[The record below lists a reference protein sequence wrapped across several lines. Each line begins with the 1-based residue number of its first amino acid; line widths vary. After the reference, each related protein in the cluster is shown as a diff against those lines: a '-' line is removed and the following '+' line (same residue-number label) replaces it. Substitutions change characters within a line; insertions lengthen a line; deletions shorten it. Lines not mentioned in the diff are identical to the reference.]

1 MTIKRYIASKDST
14 ITNAYKSNLTT
25 RATTSNMGES
35 DSLEVFSIYGQA
47 TTSSVELS
55 RILLD
60 FPISEIQQ
68 DRDNA
73 ILPTSGNVN
82 FVLKLDNATHPFS
95 LPKKYSLVV
104 NPVSSSWDEGFG
116 LDMETYRDTGP
127 VNWISA
133 SSTQAWSTE
142 GGDIYESPQF
152 EQYFEN
158 GTEDLEIDV
167 TELVESWLT
176 GSVPSYGLMVKL
188 SSSLEQEE
196 RSYYTKKFFSRGSE
210 FFFKKPW
217 IEARFDATVKDDRG
231 KFYMYSPFIPT
242 EENYNTIY
250 LYNSYRGKL
259 YDIPAVGQG
268 DVHVG
273 LYATASLPLP
283 SPLEMLGGVTMVTGS
298 WVSTGIYKADVA
310 IDTSLETIY
319 DIWFDTSNNAL
330 ASGGPITVLNPDEAS
345 NFTKDDYVVNI
356 KNLKQKYY
364 TDETARLHLFIRGS
378 QWNPNSYTSL
388 NTTTKNEIV
397 EDMYYKVYRI
407 ADGYDAIPYGTGSQH
422 HTRLSFDVNGNYFD
436 LDMAILEPG
445 YSYGLKFTIFD
456 TNEWHESREIFKFR
470 VEE

>member
-60 FPISEIQQ
+60 FPINQIQQ
-68 DRDNA
+68 DRDSA

-82 FVLKLDNATHPFS
+82 FILKLDNAVHPFS

-116 LDMETYRDTGP
+116 LDMETYKDTGP

-152 EQYFEN
+152 EQYFEK
-158 GTEDLEIDV
+158 GTEDLEIDI
-167 TELVESWLT
+167 TELVESWIT
-176 GSVPSYGLMVKL
+176 GSIPSYGLMVKL
-188 SSSLEQEE
+188 SSSLEQEK
-196 RSYYTKKFFSRGSE
+196 RSYYTKKFFSRGSQ

-231 KFYMYSPFIPT
+231 KFYTYSPFIPT

-250 LYNSYRGKL
+250 LYNTYRGNL

-268 DVHVG
+268 DIHVG
-273 LYATASLPLP
+273 LYSTASLPLP

-310 IDTSLETIY
+310 IDTTLETIY

-330 ASGGPITVLNPDEAS
+330 ATGGPITVINPDEAS
-345 NFTKDDYVVNI
+345 NFTKDDYVVSI

-364 TDETARLHLFIRGS
+364 TDETARLQLFVRRAR
-378 QWNPNSYTSL
+378 WNPNSYTSL
-388 NTTTKNEIV
+388 NTVAKNEIV
-397 EDMYYKVYRI
+397 EDMFYKIYRVT
-407 ADGYDAIPYGTGSQH
+407 DGYNAIPYGTGSLC

-436 LDMAILEPG
+436 LDMNTLEPG
-445 YSYGLKFTIFD
+445 YSYGIKFTVFD
-456 TNEWHESREIFKFR
+456 TNEWHESKETFKFR